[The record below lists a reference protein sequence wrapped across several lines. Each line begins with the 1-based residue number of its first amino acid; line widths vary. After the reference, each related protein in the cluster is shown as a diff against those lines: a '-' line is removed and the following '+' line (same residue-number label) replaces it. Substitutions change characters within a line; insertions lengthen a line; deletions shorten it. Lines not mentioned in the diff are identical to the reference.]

1 MVRGWPLEDGIL
13 KFLLRATWKR
23 FNEWCWGSVKVGDC
37 YVYSISWEYQQL
49 GILSRKTVR
58 LKQMLAFPWNQNWLP
73 NLQDIMQKED
83 MESLVQK
90 SSKKPLLFFSLVS
103 CHGIFFFFL
112 IDYLMSRCSLWLQDT
127 CGTHKPSGPNPY
139 LGYRKHAL
147 QPWPSP
153 SLFQDPPGVKGGS
166 VARHGL
172 EKRQVGTYPME
183 LRKVHDGTEAPSPWY
198 ICSVVSLD
206 KFQDTSAKVKLLII
220 SRRWVKNNKPHIR
233 GWLLS
238 V

>member
-103 CHGIFFFFL
+103 CHGIFFFFNWL
-112 IDYLMSRCSLWLQDT
+112 FDVTLLPLAPGYLWDPQALRPQSILGVQEACTSAMTFPISF
-127 CGTHKPSGPNPY
+127 SGPTW
-139 LGYRKHAL
+139 G
-147 QPWPSP
+147 
-153 SLFQDPPGVKGGS
+153 KGW
-166 VARHGL
+166 
-172 EKRQVGTYPME
+172 Q
-183 LRKVHDGTEAPSPWY
+183 
-198 ICSVVSLD
+198 CC
-206 KFQDTSAKVKLLII
+206 
-220 SRRWVKNNKPHIR
+220 
-233 GWLLS
+233 
-238 V
+238 